1 MENSRANII
10 SILIETET
18 SFQTVLVRSIES
30 DYIITII
37 KITIMAS
44 EQIEQLKPML
54 YVMRLLLLPAIR
66 LTNCISE

>member
-1 MENSRANII
+1 MENSRVNII